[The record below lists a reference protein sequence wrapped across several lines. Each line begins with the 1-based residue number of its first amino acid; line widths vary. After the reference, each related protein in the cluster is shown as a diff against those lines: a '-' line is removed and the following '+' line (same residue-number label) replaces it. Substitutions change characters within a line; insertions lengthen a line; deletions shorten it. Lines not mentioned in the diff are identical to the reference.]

1 MSFPVTYFPMNS
13 ELLSPLRH
21 LFVNE
26 HGKYQGPKGLFIQG
40 SPRARLLLNELPRR
54 ALAVV
59 GTRRAQHRSL
69 ALVERVLGAIAPVE
83 PLIIVSGLARGIDAR
98 AHEVALSLGLPTIAF
113 LGGGH
118 DPIYPEEHEMLRRR
132 ILKADGLVISEY
144 DSGMKPQ
151 PGFFLRRNRL
161 IARFSQATWVVEA
174 GYRSGALNTAKE
186 ARDASRP
193 VYATVA
199 FPGDPAFAGNEKLIE
214 SHNPPA
220 RTLYSARSLAVEW
233 LTLSSA
239 PGPTNTP
246 KGQNKGESD
255 PVALTPLAKMADHV
269 HREQK
274 ARGGIT
280 ISQLL
285 GWGVTPN
292 GSQDQ
297 PVFADPSA
305 FFETLQQ
312 AVELGL
318 IIQENGLLLK
328 KLDLS
333 R

>member
-1 MSFPVTYFPMNS
+1 MSFPVTYFSINS
-13 ELLSPLRH
+13 ELLAPLKP
-21 LFVNE
+21 LFIE
-26 HGKYQGPKGLFIQG
+26 EEKYRGPKGLFIQG
-40 SPRARLLLNELPRR
+40 SDRARLLLNELPTR

-59 GTRRAQHRSL
+59 GTRRAQNRSL
-69 ALVERVLGAIAPVE
+69 VLVDRVLAAIAPSE
-83 PLIIVSGLARGIDAR
+83 PIIIVSGLARGIDAR
-98 AHEVALSLGLPTIAF
+98 AHEAALSLGLPTIAF

-118 DPIYPEEHEMLRRR
+118 DPIYPEEHESLRQR
-132 ILKADGLVISEY
+132 ILRADGLVISEY
-144 DSGMKPQ
+144 PLGMPPQ
-151 PGFFLRRNRL
+151 PGLFLRRNRL
-161 IARFSQATWVVEA
+161 IARFSKATWVVEA

-186 ARDASRP
+186 ARLANRP

-199 FPGDPAFAGNEKLIE
+199 FPGDLAFAGNEKLIE
-214 SHNPPA
+214 AYEPPA
-220 RTLYSARSLAVEW
+220 RPLYSARSLAVEW

-239 PGPTNTP
+239 ESSEAG
-246 KGQNKGESD
+246 NKGHLGPL
-255 PVALTPLAKMADHV
+255 PVTPLAKMADHV

-285 GWGVTPN
+285 GWGVTPS